1 MATESL
7 APFVSVGGVT
17 VGLIILLVGVGVHG
31 LESLQSIGGVIALI
45 SVGLLAMHLSR
56 LDDVSDDM

>member
-7 APFVSVGGVT
+7 TPIVSVGGVT
-17 VGLIILLVGVGVHG
+17 IGLIILLVGVGVHG
-31 LESLQSIGGVIALI
+31 MESFQSIGGVIALF

-56 LDDVSDDM
+56 LDAPPE